1 MAQKSARSKIELFRK
16 EFMTHARQAGGSFAT
31 VADRERI
38 ARQFLNFLKEKG
50 IKLRQMDSLKV
61 KYIERYIAERKANS
75 ISHRTLQNEMSVLRS
90 VLAQA
95 GKHKLADP
103 GNARLSNRA
112 LGIVAINRKGT
123 KTALAPA
130 AFREIFQQVEQ
141 KDRHVAAVM
150 QLAYVLGL
158 RTKEAVEAYKSL
170 ATWKKALENGQTSVR
185 VIFGTKGGRPRQTT
199 ILDRAALQH
208 AIAYAEREQAERGG
222 GKLIDKPTITQAI
235 DRYRYVVRSAGLT
248 GNKAPHS
255 MRYHFAQQSG
265 EYYTAQGFSERE
277 ALALASMDLGHG
289 DGRGRYI
296 RQVYY
301 QKGEAE

>member
-1 MAQKSARSKIELFRK
+1 MAQNSTRSKVEQFRK
-16 EFMTHARQAGGSFAT
+16 EFITHARQAGGSFVT

-38 ARQFLNFLKEKG
+38 ARHFLDYLKNNG

-61 KYIERYIAERKANS
+61 KYIERYIAERKAHHIN
-75 ISHRTLQNEMSVLRS
+75 HRTLQNEMSVLRAI
-90 VLAQA
+90 LAQA
-95 GKHKLADP
+95 GKHKLANP
-103 GNARLSNRA
+103 ANARLSNQA
-112 LGIVAINRKGT
+112 LGIADMSRKGT
-123 KTALAPA
+123 KTALTPA

-141 KDRHVAAVM
+141 KDRSVAAVM

-170 ATWKKALENGQTSVR
+170 ATWKKGLENGHTSVR
-185 VIFGTKGGRPRQTT
+185 VVFGTKGGRPRQTV
-199 ILDRAALQH
+199 ILDRVALQH
-208 AIAYAEREQAERGG
+208 AIAYAERERAERG

-235 DRYRYVVRSAGLT
+235 NRYRYIVRSAGLS

-265 EYYTAQGFSERE
+265 AHYKAQGFSGQEV
-277 ALALASMDLGHG
+277 LALVSMDLGHG

-301 QKGEAE
+301 QNIEGE

>member
-1 MAQKSARSKIELFRK
+1 MAQKSTRSKVELFRK
-16 EFMTHARQAGGSFAT
+16 AFITYARQAGGSFVT

-38 ARQFLNFLKEKG
+38 ARQYLDYLKDNG
-50 IKLRQMDSLKV
+50 IKLRQMDSLKA
-61 KYIERYIAERKANS
+61 KHIERYIAGRKANQVN
-75 ISHRTLQNEMSVLRS
+75 HRTLQNEMSVLRAI
-90 VLAQA
+90 LAQA

-112 LGIVAINRKGT
+112 LGIADTSRKGT
-123 KTALAPA
+123 KTALTPT

-141 KDRHVAAVM
+141 KDRSVAAVM

-170 ATWKKALENGQTSVR
+170 VTWKKTLENGHTSVR
-185 VIFGTKGGRPRQTT
+185 VVFGTKGGRPRQTI
-199 ILDRAALQH
+199 ILDREALQH
-208 AIAYAEREQAERGG
+208 AIAYAECEQAGRSGR
-222 GKLIDKPTITQAI
+222 LIDKPTITQAI
-235 DRYRYVVRSAGLT
+235 DRYRYIVRSAGLN

-265 EYYTAQGFSERE
+265 AHYTAQGFSERE
-277 ALALASMDLGHG
+277 VLALVSMDLGHG

-301 QKGEAE
+301 RNIESE

>member
-1 MAQKSARSKIELFRK
+1 MVQKSARSKIELFRK
-16 EFMTHARQAGGSFAT
+16 AFITHARQAGGSFAT

-38 ARQFLNFLKEKG
+38 ALQFLNFLKDSG
-50 IKLRQMDSLKV
+50 IKLRQMDSLKA
-61 KYIERYIAERKANS
+61 KYIERYIAERKVNS
-75 ISHRTLQNEMSVLRS
+75 ISHRTLQNEMSVLRG

-103 GNARLSNRA
+103 DNVRLSNRA
-112 LGIVAINRKGT
+112 LGIAEIDRKGT
-123 KTALAPA
+123 KTALTPA
-130 AFREIFQQVEQ
+130 AFSKIFQQVEQ
-141 KDRHVAAVM
+141 KDRNVAAVM

-222 GKLIDKPTITQAI
+222 KLIDKPTITQ
-235 DRYRYVVRSAGLT
+235 
-248 GNKAPHS
+248 
-255 MRYHFAQQSG
+255 
-265 EYYTAQGFSERE
+265 
-277 ALALASMDLGHG
+277 
-289 DGRGRYI
+289 
-296 RQVYY
+296 
-301 QKGEAE
+301 

>member
-16 EFMTHARQAGGSFAT
+16 AFITHARQAGGSFAT

-38 ARQFLNFLKEKG
+38 ARQFLNFLKDKG

-90 VLAQA
+90 VLVQA

-130 AFREIFQQVEQ
+130 AFREIFQLVEQ
-141 KDRHVAAVM
+141 KDRRVAAVM

-185 VIFGTKGGRPRQTT
+185 VIFGTKGGRPRQTA

-222 GKLIDKPTITQAI
+222 KLIDKPTITQAI
-235 DRYRYVVRSAGLT
+235 DRYRYIVRSSGLV
-248 GNKAPHS
+248 GKNAPHS

>member
-38 ARQFLNFLKEKG
+38 ARQFLHFLKDKG

-61 KYIERYIAERKANS
+61 KYIERYIAERKAS
-75 ISHRTLQNEMSVLRS
+75 HISHRTLQNEMSVLRS

-141 KDRHVAAVM
+141 KDRRVAAVM

-208 AIAYAEREQAERGG
+208 AIAYAVREQAERG

-235 DRYRYVVRSAGLT
+235 DRYRYIVRSSGLV
-248 GNKAPHS
+248 GKNAPHS

>member
-1 MAQKSARSKIELFRK
+1 MAQNSTRSKVEQFRK
-16 EFMTHARQAGGSFAT
+16 AFITHARQAGGSFVT

-38 ARQFLNFLKEKG
+38 ARYFLDYLKNNG

-61 KYIERYIAERKANS
+61 KYIERYIAERKANH
-75 ISHRTLQNEMSVLRS
+75 ISHRTLQNEMSVLRAI
-90 VLAQA
+90 LAQA
-95 GKHKLADP
+95 GKHKLADTA
-103 GNARLSNRA
+103 NTRLSNQA
-112 LGIVAINRKGT
+112 LGISDMSRKGT
-123 KTALAPA
+123 KMALTSA
-130 AFREIFQQVEQ
+130 AFSEIFQQVEQ

-170 ATWKKALENGQTSVR
+170 ATWKKALDNGDNTVR
-185 VIFGTKGGRPRQTT
+185 VVFGTKGGRPRQTA

-208 AIAYAEREQAERGG
+208 AIAYAEREQAGRS

-235 DRYRYVVRSAGLT
+235 DRYRYIVRSAGLS

-265 EYYTAQGFSERE
+265 EYYKAQGFSERE
-277 ALALASMDLGHG
+277 ALALVSMDLGHG

-301 QKGEAE
+301 RKTEGE

>member
-1 MAQKSARSKIELFRK
+1 MAQGSTRSKVEQFRK
-16 EFMTHARQAGGSFAT
+16 AFITHARQAGGSFVT

-38 ARQFLNFLKEKG
+38 ARYFLDYLKNNG

-61 KYIERYIAERKANS
+61 KYIERYIAERKAHHIN
-75 ISHRTLQNEMSVLRS
+75 HRTLQNEMSVLRAI
-90 VLAQA
+90 LAQA
-95 GKHKLADP
+95 GKHKLANP
-103 GNARLSNRA
+103 ANARLSNQA
-112 LGIVAINRKGT
+112 LGIADMSRKGT
-123 KTALAPA
+123 KMALTPSV
-130 AFREIFQQVEQ
+130 FRDIFQQVEQ
-141 KDRHVAAVM
+141 KDRRVAAVM

-170 ATWKKALENGQTSVR
+170 ATWKKALENGQTSVW
-185 VIFGTKGGRPRQTT
+185 VVFGTKGGRPRQTV
-199 ILDRAALQH
+199 ILDRKALQH
-208 AIAYAEREQAERGG
+208 AIAYAEREQAERS

-235 DRYRYVVRSAGLT
+235 DRYRYIVRHAGLH

-265 EYYTAQGFSERE
+265 EHYIAQGFSERE
-277 ALALASMDLGHG
+277 ALALVSMDLGHG

-301 QKGEAE
+301 QNIESE